1 MEAERGPERPPAE
14 RSSPGQ
20 TPEEGAE
27 ALAEFA
33 ALHGPALR
41 ASGVPE
47 RYWGRL
53 LHKLEHEVFDAGEVF
68 GIMQVEEVE
77 EEEDEAAREV
87 RKKQPNPGS
96 ELCYKVIVTRES
108 GLQAANPNSIFLID
122 HAWTC
127 RVEHAR
133 QQLQQ
138 VPGLLHRMANLM
150 GIEFHG
156 ELPSAEAVALVL
168 EEMWKFNQ
176 TYQLAH
182 GTAEEK
188 MPVWYI
194 MDEFGSRIQHADVPS
209 FATAP
214 FFYMPQ
220 QVAYTLLWPLRD
232 LDTGEEVTRDFAYG
246 ETDPLIRKCM
256 LLPWA
261 PTDMLD
267 LSSCT
272 PEPPAEHYQG
282 VRYQPCMPWGYS
294 AYPDTMLI
302 QSWNP
307 TPARPVR
314 AGPPQSREPLLAG
327 NTLGTYN
334 SHPGCQEGPLPRGC
348 RCGWVYT
355 DVQQVASSLTHP
367 RFTLTQSEAD
377 ADILFNFSHFK
388 DYRKLSQERPGVLL
402 NQFPCENLLTV
413 KDCLASIARRAGWP
427 RGPSLAAPNLQP
439 AHRAAPVC
447 QLLPAAGEVAF
458 AEAVLSTTAQLP
470 GNPSSFPKPL
480 PLTAPLCA
488 HSAPKEKWATHFCRC
503 VLGWHH
509 LGTQAPGAT
518 QTALLLPR
526 GEDNHWICKP
536 WNLARS
542 LDTHVTKSLHSIIR
556 HRESTPKVVSKYI
569 ESPVLFLRE
578 DVGKVKFDVRYI
590 VLLRSVKPLRLFVY
604 DVFWLRFS
612 NRAFALNDLDDYEK
626 HFTVMNYDPDVVL
639 KQVHCEE
646 FIPEFEKQYPEFP
659 WTDVQAE
666 IFRAFTELF
675 QVACAKPPPLGLCD
689 YPSSRAMY
697 AVDLMLKWDNGPH
710 GKRVMQPQILEVN
723 FNPDCERACRYHPTF
738 FNDVFSTLFLDQPSG
753 CHALQ
758 FLQKNSSKFHF
769 RRTRMLP
776 VSGAFHTRLMEP
788 AVEPLTQ
795 VLKAI
800 DIKKPLVS
808 VYSNVHGHRYMHP
821 SHIQKLLAQQV
832 VSPVKWEQTMHAIYE
847 RKKGREFPQT
857 FEVGPGKQ
865 LGAILKSCN
874 MQAWKSYSAVDVLR
888 TLEPVDLDPEEPP
901 R

>member
-14 RSSPGQ
+14 RSSPGP
-20 TPEEGAE
+20 TPEEAAR

-77 EEEDEAAREV
+77 EEEEEEEAAQEA
-87 RKKQPNPGS
+87 RKRQPNPGS

-108 GLQAANPNSIFLID
+108 GLQEADPNSIFLID

-133 QQLQQ
+133 QQLLQ

-150 GIEFHG
+150 GVEFHG
-156 ELPSAEAVALVL
+156 ELPSAEAVSLVL

-176 TYQLAH
+176 TYQLAQ
-182 GTAEEK
+182 GTAEDRV
-188 MPVWYI
+188 PVWYI

-232 LDTGEEVTRDFAYG
+232 VDTGEEVTRDFAYG
-246 ETDPLIRKCM
+246 ETDPLMRRCM

-261 PTDMLD
+261 PTAMLD
-267 LSSCT
+267 ISSCT
-272 PEPPAEHYQG
+272 PEPPAEHYQAILKENKEKLPLA
-282 VRYQPCMPWGYS
+282 VSP
-294 AYPDTMLI
+294 AVYPD
-302 QSWNP
+302 NH
-307 TPARPVR
+307 VFK
-314 AGPPQSREPLLAG
+314 
-327 NTLGTYN
+327 
-334 SHPGCQEGPLPRGC
+334 
-348 RCGWVYT
+348 VYT
-355 DVQQVASSLTHP
+355 DMQQVASSLTHP

-377 ADILFNFSHFK
+377 ADILFSFSHFK
-388 DYRKLSQERPGVLL
+388 DFRKLSQERPGVLL

-413 KDCLASIARRAGWP
+413 KDCLASVARRAG
-427 RGPSLAAPNLQP
+427 GPEGPP
-439 AHRAAPVC
+439 
-447 QLLPAAGEVAF
+447 
-458 AEAVLSTTAQLP
+458 
-470 GNPSSFPKPL
+470 
-480 PLTAPLCA
+480 
-488 HSAPKEKWATHFCRC
+488 W
-503 VLGWHH
+503 
-509 LGTQAPGAT
+509 
-518 QTALLLPR
+518 LPR
-526 GEDNHWICKP
+526 TFNLRTELPQFVSYFQQRERGGEDNHWICKP

-542 LDTHVTKSLHSIIR
+542 LDTHVTKNLHSIIR

-578 DVGKVKFDVRYI
+578 DVGKVKFDVRYV

-639 KQVHCEE
+639 KQVHCED
-646 FIPEFEKQYPEFP
+646 FIPEFQKQYPEFP

-697 AVDLMLKWDNGPH
+697 AVDLMLKWDSRAD
-710 GKRVMQPQILEVN
+710 GKPVMQPQILEVN

-738 FNDVFSTLFLDQPSG
+738 FNDVFSTLFLDQPEG
-753 CHALQ
+753 CH
-758 FLQKNSSKFHF
+758 
-769 RRTRMLP
+769 
-776 VSGAFHTRLMEP
+776 VTRL
-788 AVEPLTQ
+788 V
-795 VLKAI
+795 
-800 DIKKPLVS
+800 
-808 VYSNVHGHRYMHP
+808 
-821 SHIQKLLAQQV
+821 
-832 VSPVKWEQTMHAIYE
+832 
-847 RKKGREFPQT
+847 
-857 FEVGPGKQ
+857 
-865 LGAILKSCN
+865 
-874 MQAWKSYSAVDVLR
+874 
-888 TLEPVDLDPEEPP
+888 
-901 R
+901 

>member
-1 MEAERGPERPPAE
+1 HTAAAKPQARPQA
-14 RSSPGQ
+14 PGQ
-20 TPEEGAE
+20 TPEEGAQ

-33 ALHGPALR
+33 ALHGPGAAR
-41 ASGVPE
+41 FGGPE

-87 RKKQPNPGS
+87 RKQQPNPGS

-108 GLQAANPNSIFLID
+108 GLQAAHPNSIFLID

-272 PEPPAEHYQG
+272 PEPPAEHYQAILEENKEKL
-282 VRYQPCMPWGYS
+282 PL
-294 AYPDTMLI
+294 DI
-302 QSWNP
+302 NP
-307 TPARPVR
+307 VV
-314 AGPPQSREPLLAG
+314 
-327 NTLGTYN
+327 
-334 SHPGCQEGPLPRGC
+334 HPHDHIFK
-348 RCGWVYT
+348 VYT

-413 KDCLASIARRAGWP
+413 KDCLASIARRAG
-427 RGPSLAAPNLQP
+427 GPEGPP
-439 AHRAAPVC
+439 
-447 QLLPAAGEVAF
+447 
-458 AEAVLSTTAQLP
+458 
-470 GNPSSFPKPL
+470 
-480 PLTAPLCA
+480 
-488 HSAPKEKWATHFCRC
+488 W
-503 VLGWHH
+503 
-509 LGTQAPGAT
+509 
-518 QTALLLPR
+518 LPR
-526 GEDNHWICKP
+526 TFNLRTELPQFVSYFQQRERWGEDNHWICKP

-578 DVGKVKFDVRYI
+578 DVGKVKFDIRYI
-590 VLLRSVKPLRLFVY
+590 VLLRSVRPLRLFVY

-697 AVDLMLKWDNGPH
+697 AVDLMLKWDNGPD
-710 GKRVMQPQILEVN
+710 GRRVMQPQILEVN
-723 FNPDCERACRYHPTF
+723 FNPDCERACRYHPSF

-753 CHALQ
+753 CHV
-758 FLQKNSSKFHF
+758 
-769 RRTRMLP
+769 TC
-776 VSGAFHTRLMEP
+776 
-788 AVEPLTQ
+788 
-795 VLKAI
+795 
-800 DIKKPLVS
+800 LV
-808 VYSNVHGHRYMHP
+808 
-821 SHIQKLLAQQV
+821 
-832 VSPVKWEQTMHAIYE
+832 
-847 RKKGREFPQT
+847 
-857 FEVGPGKQ
+857 
-865 LGAILKSCN
+865 
-874 MQAWKSYSAVDVLR
+874 
-888 TLEPVDLDPEEPP
+888 
-901 R
+901 

>member
-1 MEAERGPERPPAE
+1 MEAERRPERPPAE

-220 QVAYTLLWPLRD
+220 QLAYTLLWPLRD
-232 LDTGEEVTRDFAYG
+232 LDTGEEVTRDFAHG

-272 PEPPAEHYQG
+272 PEPPAEHYQAILEENKEKL
-282 VRYQPCMPWGYS
+282 PL
-294 AYPDTMLI
+294 DI
-302 QSWNP
+302 NP
-307 TPARPVR
+307 VV
-314 AGPPQSREPLLAG
+314 
-327 NTLGTYN
+327 
-334 SHPGCQEGPLPRGC
+334 HPHNHIFK
-348 RCGWVYT
+348 VYT

-413 KDCLASIARRAGWP
+413 KDCLASIARRAG
-427 RGPSLAAPNLQP
+427 GPEGPP
-439 AHRAAPVC
+439 
-447 QLLPAAGEVAF
+447 
-458 AEAVLSTTAQLP
+458 
-470 GNPSSFPKPL
+470 
-480 PLTAPLCA
+480 
-488 HSAPKEKWATHFCRC
+488 W
-503 VLGWHH
+503 
-509 LGTQAPGAT
+509 
-518 QTALLLPR
+518 LPR
-526 GEDNHWICKP
+526 TFNLRTELPQFVSYFQQRERWGEDNHWICKP

-578 DVGKVKFDVRYI
+578 DVGKVKFDIRYV

-697 AVDLMLKWDNGPH
+697 AVDLMLKWDNGPD

-723 FNPDCERACRYHPTF
+723 FNPDCERACRAFLWQCMFCGQQEPCGIFATDEQPHELGGDGRSLGCTF
-738 FNDVFSTLFLDQPSG
+738 
-753 CHALQ
+753 
-758 FLQKNSSKFHF
+758 
-769 RRTRMLP
+769 
-776 VSGAFHTRLMEP
+776 
-788 AVEPLTQ
+788 
-795 VLKAI
+795 
-800 DIKKPLVS
+800 
-808 VYSNVHGHRYMHP
+808 SNP
-821 SHIQKLLAQQV
+821 
-832 VSPVKWEQTMHAIYE
+832 
-847 RKKGREFPQT
+847 
-857 FEVGPGKQ
+857 
-865 LGAILKSCN
+865 
-874 MQAWKSYSAVDVLR
+874 
-888 TLEPVDLDPEEPP
+888 
-901 R
+901 